1 MGTANSSQA
10 QILLTTTTHFT
21 FIYVGEIRQLTIFRF
36 YTFVAFCL
44 PLGHVWTILTLPLAS
59 SPNLLFFVIQ
69 TTTLLSHITS
79 NTSPN
84 HKQECIT
91 STMWQ
96 INYDTYKVQGLM
108 PHSPHSQ
115 ASLNQEGTLSVKAV
129 SNHHTD
135 YHYVDP
141 CWQRCGII
149 LKLNLFKDIKYKVGN
164 SIEFNF
170 YL

>member
-108 PHSPHSQ
+108 PHELNVPILRPVWTRKGHSVWKLCQ
-115 ASLNQEGTLSVKAV
+115 ITIQTITMLTPVDKDVALSW
-129 SNHHTD
+129 N
-135 YHYVDP
+135 
-141 CWQRCGII
+141 
-149 LKLNLFKDIKYKVGN
+149 
-164 SIEFNF
+164 
-170 YL
+170 

>member
-1 MGTANSSQA
+1 MRFGS
-10 QILLTTTTHFT
+10 LLFFGFTLLLHFVT
-21 FIYVGEIRQLTIFRF
+21 L
-36 YTFVAFCL
+36 L

-69 TTTLLSHITS
+69 TTTLLPHITS
-79 NTSPN
+79 NTSPS
-84 HKQECIT
+84 HKQEYIT

-115 ASLNQEGTLSVKAV
+115 ASLNQEGTLKAV